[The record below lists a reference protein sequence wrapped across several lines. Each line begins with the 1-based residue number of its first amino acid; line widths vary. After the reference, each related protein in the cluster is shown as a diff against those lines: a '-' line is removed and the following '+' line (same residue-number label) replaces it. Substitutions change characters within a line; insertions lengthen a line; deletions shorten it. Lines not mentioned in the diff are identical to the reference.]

1 MSIRGKFPEQRPTLN
16 LDFANSKKL
25 DPHITFTR
33 TSIGTRVSEE
43 NVLET
48 ISADDP
54 RFDHD
59 PTTGESLGLLIE
71 ELRTNDIRNSTMQGA
86 ESGTPGTPPT
96 YWSMGT
102 SYGGLTREISAVG
115 EENGIPYIDVR
126 FHGVATGNPTTYAS
140 FHPDGSET
148 TNSPATKTS
157 RYTFSSYVKR
167 ISGTVP
173 SGCTFILVINN
184 ANSSIVDLGEYKV
197 STIISSS
204 SIPSGDLIA
213 NRFALTNTDFTSTDT
228 AYFRPYYQW
237 NVPYNTSF
245 DVTIRIGLP
254 QMEEGSFATSAI
266 PTTDQG
272 KTRTADNVTMTGTN
286 FTDWFNSSEG
296 TLYAS
301 ASILGKNIH
310 TTGVEYPNGI
320 CKVSDTESDHKFSR
334 VLYFGGNIDPER
346 VSFGNR
352 DSITLDNLYENNFGD
367 IQSNQYYKVC
377 GAYINN
383 DEQALCLNGGIIRS
397 NEKVINPPTPNQFLI
412 GTGYNG
418 AIVDAPYG
426 DEMYL
431 NGHISKL
438 TYYPSRLPNDQ
449 LQSLTK

>member
-33 TSIGTRVSEE
+33 TSIGTRVTEE

-86 ESGTPGTPPT
+86 ASGTPGTPPT
-96 YWSMGT
+96 NWSMGT
-102 SYGGLTREISAVG
+102 SSGGLTREISAVG
-115 EENGIPYIDVR
+115 EENGISYIDVR
-126 FHGVATGNPTTYAS
+126 WHGVATGNPNSHAS
-140 FHPDGSET
+140 FYPDGTTT
-148 TNSPATKTS
+148 TNSPATRTS
-157 RYTFSSYVKR
+157 RYTFSSYVKH

-173 SGCTFILVINN
+173 SGCTFILVISNM
-184 ANSSIVDLGEYKV
+184 NSSLAGLNEYKT

-245 DVTIRIGLP
+245 DVTIRIGLS

-266 PTTDQG
+266 PTTNQG
-272 KTRTADNVTMTGTN
+272 VTRTADNVTMTGTN
-286 FTDWFNSSEG
+286 FSDFYNQDEG
-296 TLYAS
+296 TVYVSQKLRAVQDTNRNNLVYLINGGANNDYFYNTNKGNQHIFVFGDGGTNYSRFQDGTDSTDSKIAWAYDVSGDDFKPYYDGIEVTNETDNNTPSATSHTQLELGATAS
-301 ASILGKNIH
+301 AK
-310 TTGVEYPNGI
+310 Y
-320 CKVSDTESDHKFSR
+320 C
-334 VLYFGGNIDPER
+334 
-346 VSFGNR
+346 
-352 DSITLDNLYENNFGD
+352 
-367 IQSNQYYKVC
+367 
-377 GAYINN
+377 
-383 DEQALCLNGGIIRS
+383 
-397 NEKVINPPTPNQFLI
+397 
-412 GTGYNG
+412 
-418 AIVDAPYG
+418 
-426 DEMYL
+426 
-431 NGHISKL
+431 GHISKF

>member
-33 TSIGTRVSEE
+33 TSIGTRVTEE

-86 ESGTPGTPPT
+86 ASGTPGTPPT
-96 YWSMGT
+96 NWFMYST
-102 SYGGLTREISAVG
+102 YGGLTREISAVG
-115 EENGIPYIDVR
+115 EENGISYIDVR
-126 FHGVATGNPTTYAS
+126 LHGVATGNPFTYAS
-140 FHPDGSET
+140 FWPDGTTT
-148 TNSPATKTS
+148 TNSPATETS
-157 RYTFSSYVKR
+157 RYTFSSYVKH

-173 SGCTFILVINN
+173 SGSTLILVITN
-184 ANSSIVDLGEYKV
+184 ANSSLANLNEYKT

-228 AYFRPYYQW
+228 AYFKPYYQW

-254 QMEEGSFATSAI
+254 QMEEGSFATSVI
-266 PTTDQG
+266 PTTNQG
-272 KTRTADNVTMTGTN
+272 VTRTADNVTMTGTN
-286 FTDWFNSSEG
+286 FSDWYNQDEG
-296 TLYAS
+296 TVYVSQKLKAVQDT
-301 ASILGKNIH
+301 GKNRLVYRISGGGANDFFYN
-310 TTGVEYPNGI
+310 TKSGDKNIFIFGDGGTNYSRFQENSDSTDTKTAFAYDVSGDDFKPYYNGI
-320 CKVSDTESDHKFSR
+320 ESTNETDSNTPSATSHTQLELGVVSSTR
-334 VLYFGGNIDPER
+334 Y
-346 VSFGNR
+346 
-352 DSITLDNLYENNFGD
+352 
-367 IQSNQYYKVC
+367 C
-377 GAYINN
+377 
-383 DEQALCLNGGIIRS
+383 
-397 NEKVINPPTPNQFLI
+397 
-412 GTGYNG
+412 
-418 AIVDAPYG
+418 
-426 DEMYL
+426 
-431 NGHISKL
+431 GHISKF

>member
-25 DPHITFTR
+25 DPRITFTR
-33 TSIGTRVSEE
+33 TTIGTRVSEE

-86 ESGTPGTPPT
+86 ASGTPGTAPT

-102 SYGGLTREISAVG
+102 SFSGLTREISAVG

-126 FHGVATGNPTTYAS
+126 FHGVATGNPFTYVP
-140 FHPDGSET
+140 FWPNGYET
-148 TNSPATKTS
+148 NNSPATRTS
-157 RYTFSSYVKR
+157 RYTFSSYVKH

-173 SGCTFILVINN
+173 SGCTFILVITNVN
-184 ANSSIVDLGEYKV
+184 ASLGDLGEYKV

-204 SIPSGDLIA
+204 STPSGDLIA
-213 NRFALTNTDFTSTDT
+213 NRFALTNTNFTSTDT
-228 AYFRPYYQW
+228 AYFEPYYQW

-272 KTRTADNVTMTGTN
+272 KTRNPDSVSMTGTN
-286 FTDWFNSSEG
+286 FSDWYNQSEG
-296 TLYAS
+296 TIYCSGNNTGITTTTSRFYYAIEDTS
-301 ASILGKNIH
+301 NSSGDFIRQWIWNGNTGLLLNSFYTSN
-310 TTGVEYPNGI
+310 TTGQGSVISAE
-320 CKVSDTESDHKFSR
+320 
-334 VLYFGGNIDPER
+334 
-346 VSFGNR
+346 FGN
-352 DSITLDNLYENNFGD
+352 TLTTDNKKTAVGYAKSDFA
-367 IQSNQYYKVC
+367 SYYN
-377 GAYINN
+377 GTS
-383 DEQALCLNGGIIRS
+383 LNTDTSGNLPVGIDR
-397 NEKVINPPTPNQFLI
+397 LRI
-412 GTGYNG
+412 GTN
-418 AIVDAPYG
+418 
-426 DEMYL
+426 L
-431 NGHISKL
+431 SGHISQL
-438 TYYPSRLPNDQ
+438 AYYPKRLTNTQ
-449 LQSLTK
+449 LQNLTK

>member
-86 ESGTPGTPPT
+86 ASGTPGTPPT
-96 YWSMGT
+96 NWSMGA
-102 SYGGLTREISAVG
+102 SFGGLTREISAVG
-115 EENGIPYIDVR
+115 EENGISYIDVR
-126 FHGVATGNPTTYAS
+126 LHGVATGNPFTYAS
-140 FHPDGSET
+140 FWPDGTTT
-148 TNSPATKTS
+148 TNSPATETS
-157 RYTFSSYVKR
+157 RYTFSSYVKH

-173 SGCTFILVINN
+173 SGSTFILVINN
-184 ANSSIVDLGEYKV
+184 MNSSLANLNEYKT

-213 NRFALTNTDFTSTDT
+213 NRFAFTNTDFTSTDT

-272 KTRTADNVTMTGTN
+272 VTRTADNVTMTGTN
-286 FTDWFNSSEG
+286 FSDWYNQDEG
-296 TLYAS
+296 TAYVSQKLKAVQDTNRNNIVYMINGGSGSDYFYNAKK
-301 ASILGKNIH
+301 GDKNVFVFGDGG
-310 TTGVEYPNGI
+310 TNYSRFQDGTDSTDTKTAFAYDVSGDDFKPYYNGI
-320 CKVSDTESDHKFSR
+320 ESTTESD
-334 VLYFGGNIDPER
+334 
-346 VSFGNR
+346 
-352 DSITLDNLYENNFGD
+352 
-367 IQSNQYYKVC
+367 SN
-377 GAYINN
+377 
-383 DEQALCLNGGIIRS
+383 
-397 NEKVINPPTPNQFLI
+397 TPSATSHNQLEL
-412 GTGYNG
+412 G
-418 AIVDAPYG
+418 AISAGSRYC
-426 DEMYL
+426 
-431 NGHISKL
+431 GHISKF